1 MHAFWL
7 ITRFRRR
14 VFHTLRSAGAT
25 PSQATLVHTP
35 HTSGKRGQQVCDENE
50 ALALIFTGGLH
61 RRHGSFGGAVVRA
74 QTVQRDWTHHRRDR
88 PYVHASLVWSCP
100 DPRTDHSSPV
110 PPPAAAERGARA
122 PVFPKLCG
130 TARHGA
136 ARAAAARCHRAPVR
150 AGRPGRAGFV
160 FVGIWILEERTAY
173 VSRPAG
179 LGPHTYTYHTM
190 RVLLGLE
197 LKKKIPREH
206 TYCTVRTHPC
216 NSSSL
221 DVRLHAPLFCCLSNP
236 LFWLLASFSRG
247 TRITAQTNHRVHVKR
262 ASVSLRARPSAGAG
276 ERARRAARVCDRF
289 IGSFVYLN

>member
-1 MHAFWL
+1 MQHVRTTTPASAASPRLASPAPLSSLVSFRPLFFDLSRTTRNMHRL

-14 VFHTLRSAGAT
+14 IFHTLRSAGAT

-130 TARHGA
+130 TARHGMA
-136 ARAAAARCHRAPVR
+136 RRGRRPRAAIEHQYVLG
-150 AGRPGRAGFV
+150 GR
-160 FVGIWILEERTAY
+160 VGL
-173 VSRPAG
+173 V
-179 LGPHTYTYHTM
+179 
-190 RVLLGLE
+190 
-197 LKKKIPREH
+197 
-206 TYCTVRTHPC
+206 
-216 NSSSL
+216 
-221 DVRLHAPLFCCLSNP
+221 
-236 LFWLLASFSRG
+236 SFSWESGFWRSV
-247 TRITAQTNHRVHVKR
+247 RV
-262 ASVSLRARPSAGAG
+262 
-276 ERARRAARVCDRF
+276 RRT
-289 IGSFVYLN
+289 